1 MGPYLNMTPR
11 NWRFLLMGPHP
22 PSRLSPVAAEE
33 DLLAILTLAERPRT
47 MLENQEV
54 VVDDDDGDAVDVER
68 DVEERFI
75 S

>member
-1 MGPYLNMTPR
+1 
-11 NWRFLLMGPHP
+11 MGPHP